1 MGKKGIDGV
10 VGDGS
15 GEGEMETMRLRL

>member
-1 MGKKGIDGV
+1 MGKKGIDDV